1 MAFSDILGAN
11 IQEPEEKMEDL
22 VQVFMIL
29 VWMGVGHIPFALILL
44 VRIQTLT
51 NAQVDSKF
59 FALYLRSSIAF

>member
-29 VWMGVGHIPFALILL
+29 V
-44 VRIQTLT
+44 
-51 NAQVDSKF
+51 
-59 FALYLRSSIAF
+59 